1 MVSKHCY
8 IKQLH
13 KVQIFCRGDQFRKTF
28 ALIGQLRSLIPDGTH
43 VMALTA
49 TATKDT
55 FEVVSE
61 RLGLINPIVTAVSC
75 NRSNIKL
82 IVRPKQQLEEFST
95 NLAKRIETERLEYPK
110 TIIFCSNYGA
120 CTTLYFTVMEK
131 LGKNATN
138 PPGYA
143 NLVEYR
149 YITMYT
155 RASTVEMKQRVM
167 SLFSAESSL
176 RLIIA
181 TTAFSM
187 GIDCPNVR
195 QIIHWGTPCS
205 LEQYAQEIGR
215 AGRDLH
221 PSQAILIRGNYG
233 RHTELLMKKYVEN
246 TEKCRRSELFKSFIL
261 YENDNSIDPCN
272 CCDIC
277 AQRINI

>member
-1 MVSKHCY
+1 
-8 IKQLH
+8 
-13 KVQIFCRGDQFRKTF
+13 
-28 ALIGQLRSLIPDGTH
+28 
-43 VMALTA
+43 MALTA
-49 TATKDT
+49 TATKHT

-61 RLGLINPIVTAVSC
+61 RLGLIDPIVTAVSC
-75 NRSNIKL
+75 NRPNIKF
-82 IVRPKQQLEEFST
+82 VVQPKQQLEKFSIS
-95 NLAKRIETERLEYPK
+95 LANRIQTEKLEYPK
-110 TIIFCSNYGA
+110 TIVFCPSYAA
-120 CTTLYFTVMEK
+120 CTSLYLTLMEK

-181 TTAFSM
+181 TTSFSM

-195 QIIHWGTPCS
+195 QIIHWGTPFS

-215 AGRDLH
+215 AGRDSL
-221 PSQAILIRGNYG
+221 PSQAIVIKGKYS
-233 RHTELLMKKYVEN
+233 RHTEMSMKMYVEN
-246 TEKCRRSELFKSFIL
+246 TEKCRRSELFKSFIM

-277 AQRINI
+277 AQKHLYLM